1 MEKKIT
7 VYYDGMCR
15 GCSVAADAL
24 SAEPGKMYFV
34 DANKTELPAG
44 ITFQDAMHDVY
55 AVDVSGRRYKGAE
68 AVLKILEQYPK
79 WRWLSKL
86 GQLPGMR
93 NIAAMFYRTIAHN
106 RYWLFGRKNVS

>member
-1 MEKKIT
+1 MTSPLNFRASSTASALLPDEVGPTIMRTFGFIAAHSTMEWMEKKIT

-15 GCSVAADAL
+15 GGSVAADAL

-55 AVDVSGRRYKGAE
+55 AVDVSGRRYKGDE
-68 AVLKILEQYPK
+68 AVLKILEQ
-79 WRWLSKL
+79 
-86 GQLPGMR
+86 
-93 NIAAMFYRTIAHN
+93 
-106 RYWLFGRKNVS
+106 